1 MIDDAVKR
9 FSRSVGLAW
18 GLAALML
25 SVLPPSAPA
34 QGMERLELLRLS
46 EAEDYRGWMERFAWE
61 DLRPISRRTRFSDS
75 ARRFKLEG
83 GALRMATRKNS
94 YYIGSRLE
102 GLLPV
107 SLLEYPY
114 LRFVVR
120 IDRAPRG
127 AELTG
132 ERHDDSA
139 LRIFAVTRP
148 RPIQTVVY
156 AWSWTLPVGR
166 WSARGL
172 SERGLFNNVRRKSF
186 GQGEPLK
193 GQWLTVEVNLLED
206 FRSQFPMYTDPALKA
221 LHLKADSNDTPRA
234 RSLAWVRSV
243 SLHRHSLRERGL
255 AEGAPYEDTLLWYR

>member
-1 MIDDAVKR
+1 MIDRGVNR
-9 FSRSVGLAW
+9 CSRRVGLAW

-25 SVLPPSAPA
+25 SLLPASAPA
-34 QGMERLELLRLS
+34 QSAEHIELLRLS
-46 EAEDYRGWMERFAWE
+46 EVEDYPGWMERFAWE
-61 DLRPISRRTRFSDS
+61 DLRPISHRTRFSDS
-75 ARRFKLEG
+75 AKRFKLEE
-83 GALRMATRKNS
+83 GALLMATRKQS

-120 IDRAPRG
+120 IDRAPKG

-243 SLHRHSLRERGL
+243 SLHRHSLRERGF
-255 AEGAPYEDTLLWYR
+255 AEGAPYGDTVLWYR